1 MKTKANPIITQTE
14 ILNRAIRS
22 IEAEIDDWRKKCEI
36 LPEDQKDVMFTAS
49 TNELSMKLTALR
61 TMYLFETGTEYV

>member
-14 ILNRAIRS
+14 IINRAISS
-22 IEAEIDDWRKKCEI
+22 IEAEIDDWRKKCEC
-36 LPEDQKDVMFTAS
+36 LPDDQKEAMFTAS
-49 TNELSMKLTALR
+49 TNELVMKLTALR